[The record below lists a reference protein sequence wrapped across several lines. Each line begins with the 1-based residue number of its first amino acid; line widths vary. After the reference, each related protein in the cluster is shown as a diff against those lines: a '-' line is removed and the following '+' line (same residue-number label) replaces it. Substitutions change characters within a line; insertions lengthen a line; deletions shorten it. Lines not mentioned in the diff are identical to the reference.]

1 MGWLGDGKGPGAV
14 VSCRVVLALAFVLVL
29 GPMALPAN
37 SQPRGSMP
45 RVALLCAVWCE
56 ALQSFRHEEGQ
67 AFVRALSEFGH
78 IDGQTVIV
86 DERGAG
92 IKSGLTNVTAE
103 LVRRKVDIIV
113 ADGLPAAQA
122 AMKAT
127 KTIPIVMVGVADPVR
142 LGLVPSLARPG
153 GNVTGVAVP
162 FEDLVKKQMEL
173 LQEAVPRTRSVGVLW
188 TPDNPQH
195 APSLAAVEGAGQAV
209 GVTVR
214 LLQRRSRTQAEL
226 EGIVSTLDR
235 EGSRALLVLHD
246 PHPQAYE
253 GVNLLA
259 LRYRV
264 ATISTKRDFARGGG
278 LLAYGPDR
286 LETVRR
292 AAYFVD
298 RILRGTK
305 TGDLPVEEPTRYELI
320 VNLAT
325 ARALGLTLPQSIL
338 GRADEVVR

>member
-1 MGWLGDGKGPGAV
+1 MGLLADGEGRGAAVSRRAV
-14 VSCRVVLALAFVLVL
+14 VGLAFVLVL
-29 GPMALPAN
+29 GPIALRADA
-37 SQPRGSMP
+37 QPRGSIP

-56 ALQSFRHEEGQ
+56 ALQTGRHEEGQ
-67 AFVRALSEFGH
+67 AFVHALRELGQ

-92 IKSGLTNVTAE
+92 IKSGLANVTAD
-103 LVRRKVDIIV
+103 LVRRKVNIIV

-122 AMKAT
+122 ATKAT
-127 KTIPIVMVGVADPVR
+127 TAIPIVMVGVADPVR

-188 TPDNPQH
+188 NPDNPQH
-195 APSLAAVEGAGQAV
+195 APTLAAVEGAGRAV

-214 LLQRRSRTQAEL
+214 LLQGRSRTQAEL
-226 EGIVSTLDR
+226 EGVVSALDR
-235 EGSRALLVLHD
+235 EGSRALLVLRD
-246 PHPQAYE
+246 PQAYE
-253 GVNLLA
+253 ALNLLA

-264 ATISTKRDFARGGG
+264 ATISTERDFARGGG

-305 TGDLPVEEPTRYELI
+305 PGDLPVEEPTRYELI

-338 GRADEVVR
+338 GRADELVR